1 MTQNLAHLFG
11 SVLITITIFTGVIQ
25 VMTMGA

>member
-1 MTQNLAHLFG
+1 MARNVVHLFG
-11 SVLITITIFTGVIQ
+11 SLLITITIFTGVIQ